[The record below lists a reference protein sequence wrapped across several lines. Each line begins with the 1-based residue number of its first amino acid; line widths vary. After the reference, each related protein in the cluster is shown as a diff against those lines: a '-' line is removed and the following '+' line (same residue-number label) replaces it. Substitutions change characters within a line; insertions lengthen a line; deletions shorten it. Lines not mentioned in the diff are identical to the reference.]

1 MHEVRVRILKMREKE
16 RILVVKD
23 LSSVR
28 KFTDKYNIMVW
39 LTCNMLS

>member
-1 MHEVRVRILKMREKE
+1 MLIVEDAGRKDI
-16 RILVVKD
+16 ILVVKD

-28 KFTDKYNIMVW
+28 KFTDKYNIMMW